1 MKYQIFRN
9 YTVELL
15 FSKLKC
21 NFSDYSD
28 ISNIDPNVDRYIW
41 FYLPEISFGKNQ
53 NSDELSNYLNMLK
66 YVLGK
71 IDNNKTIIVF
81 TAKHL
86 FSLNLN
92 LRDNESMIEYYN
104 NSLYNLSK
112 QNKNV
117 VVFDFEEFL
126 SNYAV
131 DEIVD
136 FKYFFTS
143 RIIINPKLTNA
154 FNVWFVNRIAQI
166 EGRLKKCIVLDLDNT
181 LWGGILGEDG
191 IGGIKIKG
199 DYPGNVYE
207 LFQIFLL
214 QLSKSGVILA
224 LCSKNNENDVIEA
237 FSTNRNL
244 ILNFDNFVDWEI
256 NWNNKADNIL
266 KLAERLNIGL
276 DSIVFIDDNP
286 MERDLVKLK
295 IPEII
300 VPDFPVDLYQFPFF
314 LKQISNYFVTFNITS
329 EDLNKTN
336 QYKENQARNIEKYK
350 HIDLD
355 SFIKSLNIELY
366 ISKMD
371 DFNIERLVQLTQK
384 TNQFNL
390 TTKRYSKEELYKLY
404 KKGAKVFA
412 IHIKDKFGDYG
423 IVGLAIILFDVNFK
437 NAELDSF
444 LLSCRVLGKGIEH
457 AIMDFI
463 VQDLKRESI
472 ENLKS
477 RYVYTNKN
485 SQVKEFYEQFGFQV
499 YDKIENNKEYTIKLK
514 HFTLPKN
521 KNYNHKINVL

>member
-1 MKYQIFRN
+1 MKYQVFRN
-9 YTVELL
+9 STVELL
-15 FSKLKC
+15 FAKLNC

-53 NSDELSNYLNMLK
+53 NLDELSNYLNMLK
-66 YVLGK
+66 YVLEK
-71 IDNNKTIIVF
+71 IDNDKTIIVF
-81 TAKHL
+81 TAKRV
-86 FSLNLN
+86 FNLNLN
-92 LRDNESMIEYYN
+92 LKDNESMIEYYN

-112 QNKNV
+112 QNKNI
-117 VVFDFEEFL
+117 VVFDFDEFL
-126 SNYAV
+126 SNYAI

-154 FNVWFVNRIAQI
+154 FNAWFVNRIAQI
-166 EGRLKKCIVLDLDNT
+166 EGRFKKCIVLDLDNT

-207 LFQIFLL
+207 LFQTFLL
-214 QLSKSGVILA
+214 ELSKSGVMLA
-224 LCSKNNENDVIEA
+224 ICSKNNEDDVKDA
-237 FSTNRNL
+237 FSSNRNL
-244 ILNFDNFVDWEI
+244 ILNLDNFVDWEI

-266 KLAERLNIGL
+266 KLAKRLNIGL

-286 MERDLVKLK
+286 MERELVKQE

-300 VPDFPVDLYQFPFF
+300 VPDFPVHLYQFPVF
-314 LKQISNYFVTFNITS
+314 LKQISNYFVSFNITS

-336 QYKENQARNIEKYK
+336 QYKENQARNIEKNN
-350 HIDLD
+350 HSDLD
-355 SFIKSLNIELY
+355 SFIKSLNIELD

-371 DFNIERLVQLTQK
+371 EFNIERLVQLTQK

-390 TTKRYSKEELYKLY
+390 TTKRYSKDELYKLN
-404 KKGAKVFA
+404 KNGAKIFA
-412 IHIKDKFGDYG
+412 IHVKDKFGDYG
-423 IVGLAIILFDVNFK
+423 IVGLAIILFDVNLK
-437 NAELDSF
+437 NAELDSL

-463 VQDLKRESI
+463 VQDLKHHSVDI
-472 ENLKS
+472 LKS

-499 YDKIENNKEYTIKLK
+499 YDKIENNKDYTINLNFFK
-514 HFTLPKN
+514 TP